1 MAFLDQS
8 LYNPFNMNKQEAEQG
23 TLWKNSVFQKLFWA
37 HVISLLGSGIS
48 SIALGLLAYEL
59 VGASASE
66 VLGYTL
72 TIRIVVIVLFAPW
85 AGQIAERFGA
95 RSLMI
100 WSDIIR
106 IAIVGAFFF
115 VDSVWQIYA
124 LAFFLNLGSAIFTP
138 VYKAVIPGAVSEK
151 AYPRALA
158 LGSVA
163 YDTASIL
170 GPALAGLLI
179 ATVGFRG
186 SFLFD
191 AGTFLASA
199 ILVILVPRIAI
210 DVKKTSRTAPWHGIG
225 SMFSRPALREALLLA
240 LQVSVAGAFVL
251 VATVDFV
258 KSELALADRWYA
270 WAMAVYGLRSVC
282 GALGYSHSKERFRPV
297 MILAGGPVMVIAL
310 VTVAVFP
317 SFPFLLISWALIG
330 AVQSMLGVRGGELL
344 AANSEKEERAHI
356 YAAHFALSH
365 AGWGLTYPLAGL
377 LTTRIGFVGAGWIF
391 AMMLLVAIIPFSVS
405 AIRKMLPLG

>member
-1 MAFLDQS
+1 
-8 LYNPFNMNKQEAEQG
+8 MNSQLKSTGLRAN
-23 TLWKNSVFQKLFWA
+23 WIFQKLYWA

-48 SIALGLLAYEL
+48 SIALGLLAHEL

-72 TIRIVVIVLFAPW
+72 TIRIAVIVLFSPW

-95 RSLMI
+95 RALMF
-100 WSDIIR
+100 WSDIFR

-115 VDSVWQIYA
+115 VDSVWQIYV

-138 VYKAVIPGAVSEK
+138 VYKAVIPGVVSEK
-151 AYPRALA
+151 EYPKALA

-163 YDTASIL
+163 YDTAGIL

-179 ATVGFRG
+179 ATIGFRG

-199 ILVILVPRIAI
+199 VLVILVPRIAI
-210 DVKKTSRTAPWHGIG
+210 EVKNTTRTAPWHGIG
-225 SMFSRPALREALLLA
+225 AMFGRPALREALLLA

-258 KSELALADRWYA
+258 KNELALADRWYA
-270 WAMAVYGLRSVC
+270 WAMAVYGLGSVC
-282 GALGYSHSKERFRPV
+282 GALGYSHSKEKFRPA
-297 MILAGGPVMVIAL
+297 MILAGGPVMILAL
-310 VTVAVFP
+310 AIVGVFP
-317 SFPFLLISWALIG
+317 SFPFLLLSWALIG
-330 AVQSMLGVRGGELL
+330 AVQSMLGVRGSELL
-344 AANSEKEERAHI
+344 AANSDKQERPHI

-377 LTTRIGFVGAGWIF
+377 LTSRIGFVHADWIF
-391 AMMLLVAIIPFSVS
+391 AVILLLVTIPFSVS
-405 AIRKMLPLG
+405 AIKRRFSSMTD